1 MTKRLNHK
9 IQFVITYCDEDF
21 AMKKKQ
27 AVLSLSISLLLLVLC
42 FACAPVSQ
50 QEVTAAAPPMA
61 APEPQVAAPEEPAE
75 QAVEIKLEEGQ
86 LPVRFQQPTYV
97 LQESAK
103 AAEFGLGADEEISIP
118 VGADISSTTGPVA
131 LRDILKRLVV
141 LKNMNISWASDVD
154 QHALVDVDIRA
165 EDDFFT
171 AISNILRQQDYFYE
185 LQNNTVIVKYR
196 ETRKFHIAM
205 PFMAST
211 YTSNVGGD
219 VLGASGAAGGMKGNI
234 EIVST
239 DNKFDIW
246 GNIQKNLD
254 QILNIWEETITL
266 GGAEEDGSAA
276 TASGYGG
283 GSEDKSEKKVTTRR
297 NVQGA
302 KGYYSI
308 DRPIGLIT
316 VTAPRPLIEK
326 IADYLDNLK
335 AELFRQISIEAKII
349 EVTLTDSSSKGIDW
363 HSALGS
369 RSLNFELFGSGAGTT
384 TTGLT
389 STAGIIYPGANRIL
403 SGISIAN
410 PFTAVIDAIETQ
422 GDTRVL
428 ANPKLSIL
436 NGQPALINVGDSQ
449 KYIDSVT
456 TTVNEGTVSTSVTT
470 QTVMSGLGMA
480 VLATILDDEE
490 IVLSVTPV
498 TSDLEEPITYR
509 DFGSNTVGLPKVS
522 IREINTTVRVKSG
535 DMLVIGG
542 LIDST
547 DSDTDK
553 KVPLLGDIPFLN
565 RLFSHEAKSET
576 KKELVI
582 LLQAT
587 IM

>member
-1 MTKRLNHK
+1 
-9 IQFVITYCDEDF
+9 
-21 AMKKKQ
+21 MKKKHP
-27 AVLSLSISLLLLVLC
+27 VPSLIISLLLLGFC

-50 QEVTAAAPPMA
+50 PEVVPAKADTLAP
-61 APEPQVAAPEEPAE
+61 APEPQVSAPEVAGE
-75 QAVEIKLEEGQ
+75 QEARNKLEKGQ

-97 LQESAK
+97 LQESSH
-103 AAEFGLGADEEISIP
+103 AAEFGLGTDEEITIP

-171 AISNILRQQDYFYE
+171 AINNILRQKDYFYE

-196 ETRKFHIAM
+196 ETRKFHVAM

-219 VLGASGAAGGMKGNI
+219 VLGGSGAGGDMKGTIQIISSNN
-234 EIVST
+234 E
-239 DNKFDIW
+239 FDIW

-254 QILNIWEETITL
+254 QILNIWEETISQNES
-266 GGAEEDGSAA
+266 ADDSAA
-276 TASGYGG
+276 SAGADGGEVKTA
-283 GSEDKSEKKVTTRR
+283 KKTTTKR
-297 NVQGA
+297 NVQDA

-326 IADYLDNLK
+326 IAVYVDNLK

-349 EVTLTDSSSKGIDW
+349 EVTLTDTSTKGIDW
-363 HSALGS
+363 TSALGS
-369 RSLNFELFGSGAGTT
+369 INLNFELFGSGAGTT

-389 STAGIIYPGANRIL
+389 STAGIIYPGANRVL
-403 SGISIAN
+403 SGISLDN

-436 NGQPALINVGDSQ
+436 NGQPALLNVGDSQ

-470 QTVMSGLGMA
+470 GTVLSGLGMA
-480 VLATILDDEE
+480 VLATIMESNE

-498 TSDLEEPITYR
+498 TSDLEEPIEYR
-509 DFGSNTVGLPKVS
+509 TFGSNTVGLPKVS
-522 IREINTTVRVKSG
+522 IREINTTVRMKSG

-542 LIDST
+542 LIDS
-547 DSDTDK
+547 SDATTNK

-565 RLFSHEAKSET
+565 RLFGHEAITET

-582 LLQAT
+582 LLQAK
-587 IM
+587 II

>member
-1 MTKRLNHK
+1 
-9 IQFVITYCDEDF
+9 
-21 AMKKKQ
+21 MKKNI
-27 AVLSLSISLLLLVLC
+27 VFPFVISLLLLGLC
-42 FACAPVSQ
+42 LACAPVNR
-50 QEVTAAAPPMA
+50 QEVTAPAATPEATPPGEKT
-61 APEPQVAAPEEPAE
+61 APAG
-75 QAVEIKLEEGQ
+75 EIQLAEGQ
-86 LPVRFQQPTYV
+86 LPVRFQQPSYV
-97 LQESAK
+97 INENAK
-103 AAEFGLGADEEISIP
+103 AAEIGVGADEEISIP

-131 LRDILKRLVV
+131 LRDILKRLVA

-171 AISNILRQQDYFYE
+171 SISNILRQKDYFYE

-196 ETRKFHIAM
+196 ETRKFHVAM

-219 VLGASGAAGGMKGNI
+219 VLGASGGAGSMKGNI
-234 EIVST
+234 QITSA
-239 DNKFDIW
+239 DNKFDVW

-254 QILNIWEETITL
+254 QILNIWEETISQEEAPDAAKT
-266 GGAEEDGSAA
+266 GGYA
-276 TASGYGG
+276 
-283 GSEDKSEKKVTTRR
+283 EDKKVDKKTTTKR
-297 NVQGA
+297 NVQDA

-308 DRPIGLIT
+308 DRPVGLIT
-316 VTAPRPLIEK
+316 VTAPRPLVDK
-326 IADYLDNLK
+326 IAVYLDNLQK
-335 AELFRQISIEAKII
+335 ELFRQISIEAKII
-349 EVTLTDSSSKGIDW
+349 EVTLSDTSTKGIDW
-363 HSALGS
+363 SSALGS
-369 RSLNFELFGSGAGTT
+369 VNLNFELFGSGVSTT
-384 TTGLT
+384 TSGAQGALT
-389 STAGIIYPGANRIL
+389 STGGIIYPGSNRVV
-403 SGISIAN
+403 SGISVAN

-422 GDTRVL
+422 GDTKVL
-428 ANPKLSIL
+428 ANPKLSIM

-456 TTVNEGTVSTSVTT
+456 TTVSEGTVSTSVTT

-480 VLATILDDEE
+480 VLATIMESGE

-498 TSDLEEPITYR
+498 TSKLDEPIDYVS
-509 DFGSNTVGLPKVS
+509 FGTNTVGLPKVS

-547 DSDTDK
+547 DDTDET

-565 RLFSHEAKSET
+565 RLFGHETKTNT

-582 LLQAT
+582 LLQAKVL
-587 IM
+587 